1 MDGVMQK
8 IADWE
13 DACGGMSGHEAQA
26 SDIMRQI
33 ARRLRA
39 SRYYV
44 HKLVSHKYAVLVL
57 QGVMSEP
64 DACAAYEEAMR
75 NYDGVMQTA
84 DSGNSAKAMEDD
96 MANGYGALLEMLEKA
111 RQ

>member
-1 MDGVMQK
+1 MDGVIQK

-26 SDIMRQI
+26 SDIMR
-33 ARRLRA
+33 
-39 SRYYV
+39 
-44 HKLVSHKYAVLVL
+44 HKLVSHKYAVLVM
-57 QGVMSEP
+57 QGVMSEQ

-75 NYDGVMQTA
+75 NYDGVMQAA